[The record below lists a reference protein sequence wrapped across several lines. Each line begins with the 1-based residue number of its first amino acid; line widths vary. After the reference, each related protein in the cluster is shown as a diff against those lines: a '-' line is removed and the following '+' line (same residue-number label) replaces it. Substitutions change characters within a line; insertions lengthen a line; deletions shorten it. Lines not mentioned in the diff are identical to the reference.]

1 METDM
6 THQEAREHVPG
17 RLHEIFAAPYDA
29 FSNDSVE
36 RLLHIHI
43 MMHLLVVRP
52 MRRRH
57 LILRVIHGWENGAFD
72 PDALKYMDYPL
83 HTFEDY
89 QLVERTFQQAREQQQ
104 PLPSNERSLLSEPL
118 DKAIAW
124 ARAKGQHI
132 DQETRQ
138 IPARWPSFPK
148 GLSLYTM
155 FKVYNRLVYGEDD
168 PYRSSHC
175 MTDEGLREIHEF
187 HLEEGE
193 FAIIIPPGPQQKTE
207 NTLMVMHES
216 ELTPMASIFELSI
229 PLFE

>member
-1 METDM
+1 M

-29 FSNDSVE
+29 FSNDAVE

-43 MMHLLVVRP
+43 MLHLLVVRP

-57 LILRVIHGWENGAFD
+57 LILRVIHGWENGSFS
-72 PDALKYMDYPL
+72 PDELQHIDYPL
-83 HTFEDY
+83 HSLDDFQQVKE
-89 QLVERTFQQAREQQQ
+89 TFQRAREQQE
-104 PLPSNERSLLSEPL
+104 PLPINGDSLLAEPL
-118 DKAIAW
+118 DKAIA
-124 ARAKGQHI
+124 AAKAKGQEI
-132 DQETRQ
+132 DEETRLM
-138 IPARWPSFPK
+138 PARWPSFPK

-155 FKVYNRLVYGEDD
+155 FKMYNRLVYGEDD

-175 MTDEGLREIHEF
+175 MTEEGLREIHEF

-193 FAIIIPPGPQQKTE
+193 FAIVIPPGPQNKTE
-207 NTLMVMHES
+207 NTLMVMH
-216 ELTPMASIFELSI
+216 ASQLEPVSTIFALSI

>member
-1 METDM
+1 M

-17 RLHEIFAAPYDA
+17 RLHEIFASPYDA
-29 FSNDSVE
+29 FSNEAVE

-43 MMHLLVVRP
+43 MLHLLVVRP

-57 LILRVIHGWENGAFD
+57 LILRVIHGWENGSFS
-72 PDALKYMDYPL
+72 PDELQYIDYPL
-83 HTFEDY
+83 HTFDDFQQVNE
-89 QLVERTFQQAREQQQ
+89 TFQRAKAQQE
-104 PLPSNERSLLSEPL
+104 PLPSNSVSLLAEPL
-118 DKAIAW
+118 DQAIA
-124 ARAKGQHI
+124 AANAQGQVI
-132 DQETRQ
+132 DEETRL
-138 IPARWPSFPK
+138 IPARWPTFPK

-155 FKVYNRLVYGEDD
+155 FKMYNRLVYGEDE

-175 MTDEGLREIHEF
+175 MSEEGLREIHEF

-193 FAIIIPPGPQQKTE
+193 FAIVIPPGPQNKTE

-216 ELTPMASIFELSI
+216 QLEPVSTIFALSI